1 MAARRSVRGLARL
14 VLLGL
19 KPNQR
24 LRITREGT
32 RYLLLW
38 VGLLAIGL
46 YQQSNL
52 ILLIA
57 AMAAGPFLA
66 SGLVSLAMLRRLRT
80 SRRAP
85 LYAFSGEPLMID
97 YTMENLRRRAAALA
111 LTLDDDMVPADRSIA
126 GASHVSPS
134 VFFARVP
141 GESRG
146 RLRWQGTAPERGRY
160 RFATLEVG
168 TGSPFG
174 LLERRV
180 TVAAS
185 GEIVIY
191 PRVGHLTRRWHQMQ
205 RESTE
210 TKRGSRH
217 DRTAQQQ
224 DYHGLR
230 DYRPGDSPRWIHWR
244 TTARLGQP
252 MVKEFEQQNDQDL
265 ALLLDPW
272 LPRSKVTAEQREA
285 LEDLIRFAATVSVET
300 CRRQGRRLILGWTG
314 ATAGLVIGPA
324 SIKLLHEILGQLAAL
339 RPSFEGQL
347 SGLFDALPAAVLR
360 DAAIVIV
367 STRAINLN
375 EEAERSARLAGSSG
389 RGLAGRA
396 VMINVSR
403 GELDEYWQ
411 DSLRRGLS
419 DGETAGAERGR
430 DPRPQIVAGS
440 NGHPSPESN
449 GTAQSRGARA

>member
-1 MAARRSVRGLARL
+1 MAARRNLQGLARR
-14 VLLGL
+14 VLLGI

-24 LRITREGT
+24 LRVTREGW
-32 RYLLLW
+32 RYMLIWIGLLL
-38 VGLLAIGL
+38 IGL

-57 AMAAGPFLA
+57 AMAAGPLVA
-66 SGLVSLAMLRRLRT
+66 SALVSTSMLRRLRT
-80 SRRAP
+80 TRRAP
-85 LYAFSGEPLMID
+85 AYAFSGEPLLID
-97 YTMENLRRRAAALA
+97 YTLVNLRRRAAALA
-111 LTLDDDMVPADRSIA
+111 LTVDDDITPVDRSIA
-126 GASHVSPS
+126 GSHRVTPS
-134 VFFARVP
+134 VFFPRVP
-141 GESRG
+141 GRDTG

-160 RFATLEVG
+160 RFSTLEVG

-180 TVAAS
+180 TLSAP

-191 PRVGHLTRRWHQMQ
+191 PRVGQLSRRWHQLQ

-210 TKRGSRH
+210 TKRGNRH

-272 LPRSKVTAEQREA
+272 LPRSKVAPEQRES
-285 LEDLIRFAATVSVET
+285 LEELIRFAATVCLET
-300 CRRQGRRLILGWTG
+300 CRRQDRRLILGWTG
-314 ATAGLVIGPA
+314 ASAGLVIGPA
-324 SIKLLHEILGQLAAL
+324 SIKLLHEILGQLAVL
-339 RPSFEGQL
+339 RPALEGRM
-347 SGLFDALPAAVLR
+347 SGLFDALPPAVLR

-367 STRAINLN
+367 STRTIHLN
-375 EEAERSARLAGSSG
+375 EEAEQSARLSGAAG
-389 RGLAGRA
+389 RGLASRA
-396 VMINVSR
+396 LLLNVAR
-403 GELDEYWQ
+403 GDLAEYWQ
-411 DSLRRGLS
+411 ESPRRTFLGNDDSVDRTHQRQIKRTIPS
-419 DGETAGAERGR
+419 AAEL
-430 DPRPQIVAGS
+430 PT
-440 NGHPSPESN
+440 PENN
-449 GTAQSRGARA
+449 GTLEMREART

>member
-1 MAARRSVRGLARL
+1 V
-14 VLLGL
+14 
-19 KPNQR
+19 
-24 LRITREGT
+24 

-38 VGLLAIGL
+38 IGLLAIGL

-57 AMAAGPFLA
+57 AMAAGPVVA
-66 SGLVSLAMLRRLRT
+66 SALVSTSMLRRLRV

-85 LYAFSGEPLMID
+85 AHAFSGDPLAIE
-97 YTMENLRRRAAALA
+97 YTMENPRRRSAALA
-111 LTLDDDMVPADRSIA
+111 LTVDDDMAPLDRTIY
-126 GASHVSPS
+126 GASHVTPK

-141 GESRG
+141 GQSSG

-160 RFATLEVG
+160 RFSTLEIG

-174 LLERRV
+174 LLERRM
-180 TVAAS
+180 TIAAP

-191 PRVGHLTRRWHQMQ
+191 PRVGQLNRRWHQMQ

-210 TKRGSRH
+210 TRRGNRH

-285 LEDLIRFAATVSVET
+285 LEDLIRFAATVSLET
-300 CRRQGRRLILGWTG
+300 CRGQGRRLILGWTG
-314 ATAGLVIGPA
+314 ATSGLVIGPA
-324 SIKLLHEILGQLAAL
+324 SIKLLHEILGQLAVL
-339 RPSFEGQL
+339 RPSIEGQL
-347 SGLFDALPAAVLR
+347 SGLLDTLPPAILR

-367 STRAINLN
+367 STRALNLN
-375 EEAERSARLAGSSG
+375 EEAERSARLSGASG

-396 VMINVSR
+396 VMLNVSR
-403 GELDEYWQ
+403 GDLAEYWQ
-411 DSLRRGLS
+411 DTSRRVPPETRKTVADPGVS
-419 DGETAGAERGR
+419 DG
-430 DPRPQIVAGS
+430 RPA
-440 NGHPSPESN
+440 HESN
-449 GTAQSRGARA
+449 GTSKHLEVRA